1 MRPVKLPVRDT
12 RSVRPRAR
20 DRRREVDAPLVDRP
34 VLQLPLR
41 APTEPAVGIDG
52 PVSDHE
58 RPRAEPNEAP
68 RSDRGVAVVDF
79 YI

>member
-20 DRRREVDAPLVDRP
+20 DRRRE
-34 VLQLPLR
+34 
-41 APTEPAVGIDG
+41 PAVGIDG
-52 PVSDHE
+52 PIVDHE
-58 RPRAEPNEAP
+58 RPRAEPSETP
-68 RSDRGVAVVDF
+68 KSDRGIAVVDF